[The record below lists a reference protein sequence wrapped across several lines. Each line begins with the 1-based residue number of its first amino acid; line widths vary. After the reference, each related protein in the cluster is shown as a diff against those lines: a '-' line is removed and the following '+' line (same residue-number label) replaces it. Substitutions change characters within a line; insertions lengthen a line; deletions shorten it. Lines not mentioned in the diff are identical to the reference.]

1 MPSTLSAE
9 ACLVVS
15 GGFFGLKLY
24 SRLAKGRCGETRRL
38 VLRRVKF
45 WRESTPARVESVVH
59 RMIFIAG
66 VRPAP
71 LRERLSLGRI
81 AVQHQRYKRA
91 TLGVVVSTLEPQS
104 STKIFARKGLPN
116 QREGGFKQD
125 RLSSTKRRLNPCD
138 NYEISARRRLL
149 RIQNIAIINH
159 DHHDHHDD
167 DNDDA
172 DGFLIYPA

>member
-1 MPSTLSAE
+1 MNSHRHGSNRCTRAAWWSSARDVE
-9 ACLVVS
+9 
-15 GGFFGLKLY
+15 GRRGRFFGLKLY

-81 AVQHQRYKRA
+81 AVQHQRYKREHSHEMV
-91 TLGVVVSTLEPQS
+91 GRNSVSRSYWCIPLIQDERESLKNGQS
-104 STKIFARKGLPN
+104 NSRCL
-116 QREGGFKQD
+116 
-125 RLSSTKRRLNPCD
+125 
-138 NYEISARRRLL
+138 
-149 RIQNIAIINH
+149 IAV
-159 DHHDHHDD
+159 
-167 DNDDA
+167 A
-172 DGFLIYPA
+172 

>member
-1 MPSTLSAE
+1 MARPTSGASASCSSYLLGFPPVDCRPPYGWAAWWSSARDVE
-9 ACLVVS
+9 
-15 GGFFGLKLY
+15 GRPGRFFGLKLY

-81 AVQHQRYKRA
+81 AVQHQRYKRDA
-91 TLGVVVSTLEPQS
+91 KSEKSRIDDTTTDAAAPLRRSDAS
-104 STKIFARKGLPN
+104 SG
-116 QREGGFKQD
+116 
-125 RLSSTKRRLNPCD
+125 C
-138 NYEISARRRLL
+138 YHLL
-149 RIQNIAIINH
+149 ASRH
-159 DHHDHHDD
+159 R
-167 DNDDA
+167 
-172 DGFLIYPA
+172 